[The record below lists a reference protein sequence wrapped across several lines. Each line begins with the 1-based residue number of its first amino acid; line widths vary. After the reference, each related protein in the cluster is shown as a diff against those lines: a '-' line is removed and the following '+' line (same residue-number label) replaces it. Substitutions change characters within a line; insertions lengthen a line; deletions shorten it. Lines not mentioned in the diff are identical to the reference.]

1 MSPQGKI
8 SSVPVSHKDNNGVY
22 SAAQQIT
29 ELRQTVGCV
38 YQHQRC
44 SPRLHINA
52 SLLCVFIW
60 LALERGQLLLP
71 LSAFLSSPLSL
82 IYSVSSFCLLHF
94 LPVCLSSSRLSSSF
108 HNSSSF
114 CYMPCSI
121 LHLVGVCQCVSMCV
135 CVRVCVSW
143 LIYYAVGETK
153 VQEMEVRTHH

>member
-52 SLLCVFIW
+52 SLLCVFIR
-60 LALERGQLLLP
+60 LALERGQLLP
-71 LSAFLSSPLSL
+71 PSVFLSSPLSL
-82 IYSVSSFCLLHF
+82 IYSVSSFRLLHF
-94 LPVCLSSSRLSSSF
+94 LPICLSSSRLSYSF

-114 CYMPCSI
+114 CCKPCSI
-121 LHLVGVCQCVSMCV
+121 LHLVGACQCVCL
-135 CVRVCVSW
+135 CACETYASW